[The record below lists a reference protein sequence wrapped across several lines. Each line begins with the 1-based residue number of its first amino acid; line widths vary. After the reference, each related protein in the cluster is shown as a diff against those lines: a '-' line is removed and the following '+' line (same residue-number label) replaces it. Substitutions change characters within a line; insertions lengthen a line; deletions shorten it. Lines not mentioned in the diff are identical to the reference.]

1 MKRLLLLAAALALA
15 LFRPSA
21 CSRARAL
28 EVSPVSVQ
36 FVSPANG
43 SVVSNTISL
52 SALASTTAPNADIYK
67 VEFYVDGKLIG
78 AVTNRPTA
86 PAIRITP

>member
-1 MKRLLLLAAALALA
+1 MKRLVVIVAALALA

-28 EVSPVSVQ
+28 EASPVSVQ
-36 FVSPANG
+36 LVSPASG

-52 SALASTTAPNADIYK
+52 SVLASTAAPGAAIYK